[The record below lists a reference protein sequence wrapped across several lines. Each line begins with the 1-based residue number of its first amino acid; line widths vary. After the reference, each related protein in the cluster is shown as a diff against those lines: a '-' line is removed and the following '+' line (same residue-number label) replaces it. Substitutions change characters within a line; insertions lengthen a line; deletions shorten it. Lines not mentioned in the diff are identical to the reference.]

1 MEPAILQA
9 RRRVLFQ
16 VMTFELDLVEQFR
29 ERVLDSMLAERAP
42 AQSAPARLYH
52 RAGFVVQ
59 LSRWYVSLLSQLP
72 R

>member
-1 MEPAILQA
+1 
-9 RRRVLFQ
+9 
-16 VMTFELDLVEQFR
+16 MTFELDLVEQFR